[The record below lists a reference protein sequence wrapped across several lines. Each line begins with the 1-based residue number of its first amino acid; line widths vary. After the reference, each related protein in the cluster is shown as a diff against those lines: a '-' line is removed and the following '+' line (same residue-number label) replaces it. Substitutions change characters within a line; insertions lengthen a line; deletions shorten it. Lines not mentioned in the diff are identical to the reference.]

1 MMKEQIVKYCREL
14 RLGSRMSEEYQ
25 QIEAETHEEFLLK
38 LLAIEVGHREVART
52 NRLIKNAN
60 FDIIKTYENYD
71 FTRVSLPASIDL
83 TTIRTGSFIEAKQN
97 LILYGPSGVGKTH
110 LATAIGV
117 EQCHQ
122 GKIVKFYRTAALV
135 NELIE
140 AKQEGRLA
148 KFLKTIEKADLLI
161 CDEWG
166 FLPLSQE
173 GAQLLFQVVSACYER
188 KSLILTTNLEFSKWS
203 TIFYDEK
210 LTAALIDRLVHH
222 SHLIAFQGPSYRY
235 QHSSIN
241 L

>member
-1 MMKEQIVKYCREL
+1 MKEQIAKYCREL
-14 RLGSRMSEEYQ
+14 RLGSRMSEEYDK
-25 QIEAETHEEFLLK
+25 IEATTHEEFLMK
-38 LLAIEVGHREVART
+38 LLAIEMGHREVART
-52 NRLIKNAN
+52 NRLIKNAH
-60 FDIIKTYENYD
+60 FDNIKTFENYD
-71 FTRVSLPASIDL
+71 FTRVSLPASAPFEI
-83 TTIRTGSFIEAKQN
+83 IRSGSFIQEKQN

-117 EQCHQ
+117 EQCRQ
-122 GKIVKFYRTAALV
+122 GKEVKFYRTAALV

-140 AKQEGRLA
+140 AQQQGRLA
-148 KFLKTIEKADLLI
+148 KLLKTIEKAELLI

-166 FLPLSQE
+166 FLPLSHE

-188 KSLILTTNLEFSKWS
+188 KSLILTTNLEFSKWA

-222 SHLIAFQGPSYRY
+222 SHLITFQGPSYRY

>member
-71 FTRVSLPASIDL
+71 FTRVSLPSSIDL
-83 TTIRTGSFIEAKQN
+83 TTIRTGSF
-97 LILYGPSGVGKTH
+97 
-110 LATAIGV
+110 
-117 EQCHQ
+117 
-122 GKIVKFYRTAALV
+122 
-135 NELIE
+135 IE

>member
-1 MMKEQIVKYCREL
+1 MKEQIAKYCREL
-14 RLGSRMSEEYQ
+14 RLGNRMSEEYEK
-25 QIEAETHEEFLLK
+25 IEAATHEEFLAK

-52 NRLIKNAN
+52 NRFIKNAN
-60 FDIIKTYENYD
+60 FDIVKTFDHYD
-71 FTRVSLPASIDL
+71 FTRVSLPASAPIE
-83 TTIRTGSFIEAKQN
+83 IIKSGSFINEKQN

-117 EQCHQ
+117 EQCRQ
-122 GKIVKFYRTAALV
+122 GKEVKFYRTAALV

-140 AKQEGRLA
+140 AQQQGRLA
-148 KFLKTIEKADLLI
+148 KLLKSIEKAELLI

-166 FLPLSQE
+166 FLPLSHE

-222 SHLIAFQGPSYRY
+222 SHLITFQGPSYRY